1 MNERASRARQRRGP
15 GSLRNRG
22 AILWGAGA
30 GSLRNRGA
38 ILWGA
43 GAGPLRSS
51 GAFSWGAGAERAT
64 DERGP
69 GKIAERFRGMHVRLR
84 GGVVR

>member
-22 AILWGAGA
+22 AILWGVGA
-30 GSLRNRGA
+30 GSLRNR
-38 ILWGA
+38 
-43 GAGPLRSS
+43 

-69 GKIAERFRGMHVRLR
+69 SEIAERFRGMQVRLC
-84 GGVVR
+84 GGAVR

>member
-38 ILWGA
+38 
-43 GAGPLRSS
+43 
-51 GAFSWGAGAERAT
+51 FSWGAGAERAT

-69 GKIAERFRGMHVRLR
+69 GEIAERFRGMHERLC
-84 GGVVR
+84 GEVVR

>member
-1 MNERASRARQRRGP
+1 MNERASRARQRRAP

-38 ILWGA
+38 
-43 GAGPLRSS
+43 
-51 GAFSWGAGAERAT
+51 FSWGAGAERAT

-69 GKIAERFRGMHVRLR
+69 CENAERFRGVHVRLR
-84 GGVVR
+84 EEAMR

>member
-15 GSLRNRG
+15 GSLRDRG

-38 ILWGA
+38 
-43 GAGPLRSS
+43 
-51 GAFSWGAGAERAT
+51 FSWGAGAERAT

-69 GKIAERFRGMHVRLR
+69 CEIAERLRGMHERLC
-84 GGVVR
+84 GEVVR